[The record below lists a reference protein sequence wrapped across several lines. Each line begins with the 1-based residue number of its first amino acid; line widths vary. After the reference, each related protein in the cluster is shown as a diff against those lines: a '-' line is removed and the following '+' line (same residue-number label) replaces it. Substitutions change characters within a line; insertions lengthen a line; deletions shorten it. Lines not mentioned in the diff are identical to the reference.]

1 MGLGVKLRG
10 AMGQQAEFAPALRID
25 RRTALLALTLT
36 GLFLP
41 ANLARASGRGGEI
54 HGTVVYRERMAL
66 PPEALVEVQL
76 LDVSRADAPADIIA
90 MQKITGAVGSPIEY
104 RLGFDPREVKE
115 GHRYALRAT
124 ISAGDRLLFTTT
136 QNHAVFGEG
145 PNQTELLVQRVAQ
158 SVSLFG
164 EWLVEDIDGGGVMDR
179 LRSTLTLSEDGAV
192 SGSGGCNRFR
202 GNVKVEGAS
211 IRFTLLAS
219 TNMACS
225 PAAMN
230 QEQAFLK
237 ALERARRFEIHQTF
251 RKLVLL
257 DEEGKAILR
266 LAEMSP

>member
-1 MGLGVKLRG
+1 MGLGSNLERPAGHDKAL
-10 AMGQQAEFAPALRID
+10 APALSVD
-25 RRTALLALTLT
+25 RRTVLLAIIGMLV
-36 GLFLP
+36 P
-41 ANLARASGRGGEI
+41 ANLAHGSDSAGEI

-66 PPEALVEVQL
+66 PSGTVVEVQL
-76 LDVSRADAPADIIA
+76 LDVSRADAPAVVVA
-90 MQKITGAVGSPIEY
+90 SQKVTGAAGSPINY
-104 RLGFDPREVKE
+104 QLGFDPQQVRP

-124 ISAGDRLLFTTT
+124 ISAGGRLLFTTT
-136 QNHAVFGEG
+136 QNHAVFGDG
-145 PNQTELLVQRVAQ
+145 PNQTEILVQRVSQ

-211 IRFTLLAS
+211 ILFTPLAS
-219 TNMACS
+219 TNMACP
-225 PAAMN
+225 PAVMN
-230 QEQAFLK
+230 QEQAFLN
-237 ALERARRFEIHQTF
+237 ALGRARRFEIHQTF

-266 LAEMSP
+266 LAEISS